1 MPDLVD
7 SYNRRIDYLRLSV
20 TDHCNYRCFYCRPRV
35 DADTASRG
43 EFLDFS
49 EITRLVR
56 LFTELGVSKLR
67 LTGGE
72 PLVRRKLVDLVGQ
85 LRQLPGLD
93 DISLSTNGHL
103 LGRFAAELKAAGV
116 GRVNISLDSIEA
128 ENFRRITRN
137 GDLDA
142 VSQGIEAAMAAGMAP
157 IKLNMVVMRGVND
170 HEIDAMLDY
179 ALERG
184 LELRFIET
192 MPVGEAGHRVMDLH
206 YPAAQILQR
215 IQKRFGSR
223 LIPVKG
229 GRGAGP
235 ARYYQLA
242 NGPARVGVISA
253 VSRHFCEGC
262 NRVRLTAR
270 GELVLCLG
278 REDRVSLHESL
289 RAGCSDEEIRRQIM
303 EAIANKP
310 KQHDFQRQEKQVI
323 ALRSMS
329 SLGG

>member
-1 MPDLVD
+1 MATATGKL
-7 SYNRRIDYLRLSV
+7 LS
-20 TDHCNYRCFYCRPRV
+20 F
-35 DADTASRG
+35 
-43 EFLDFS
+43 E
-49 EITRLVR
+49 EMTRLVR

-72 PLVRRKLVDLVGQ
+72 PLVRRRLVDFV
-85 LRQLPGLD
+85 RQLQQLSGLA

-103 LGRFAAELKAAGV
+103 LQRFAGPLKAAGV
-116 GRVNISLDSIEA
+116 SRVNISLDSIDA
-128 ENFRRITRN
+128 DNFRRITRN
-137 GDLDA
+137 GDLQQVSLGIDA
-142 VSQGIEAAMAAGMAP
+142 ALAAGMTP
-157 IKLNMVVMRGVND
+157 VKINMVVMKGVND
-170 HEIDAMLDY
+170 HEIGSMLDY

-192 MPVGEAGHRVMDLH
+192 MPVGEAGRRVMDLH

-215 IQKRFGSR
+215 VRERFGAR

-229 GRGAGP
+229 SKGAGP

-242 NGPARVGVISA
+242 ESPARVGVISA

-278 REDRVSLHESL
+278 HENRISLRESL
-289 RAGCSDEEIRRQIM
+289 SAGCSDEQIKQLILA
-303 EAIANKP
+303 AIAIKP
-310 KQHDFQRQEKQVI
+310 QRHDFQHQDKTRVQMN
-323 ALRSMS
+323 SMS

>member
-1 MPDLVD
+1 MAELID

-20 TDHCNYRCFYCRPRV
+20 TDHCNYRCFYCRTKAGDRV
-35 DADTASRG
+35 AGNHD
-43 EFLDFS
+43 FLSF
-49 EITRLVR
+49 EEMTRLVR
-56 LFTELGVSKLR
+56 LFTELGVSRLR

-72 PLVRRKLVDLVGQ
+72 PLVRRHLVDLVGQ
-85 LRQLPGLD
+85 LEKLPGLA

-103 LGRFAAELKAAGV
+103 LERFAAPLKAAGV
-116 GRVNISLDSIEA
+116 SRVNISLDSIDA
-128 ENFRRITRN
+128 DNFRRITRN
-137 GDLDA
+137 GELQQVSRGIDA
-142 VSQGIEAAMAAGMAP
+142 ALAAGMAP
-157 IKLNMVVMRGVND
+157 VKINMVVMRGVND
-170 HEIDAMLDY
+170 HEIESMLDY

-192 MPVGEAGHRVMDLH
+192 MPVGEAGRRVMDLH

-215 IQKRFGSR
+215 VRERFATQ
-223 LIPVKG
+223 LVPVKG

-262 NRVRLTAR
+262 NRVRLTAE

-278 REDRVSLHESL
+278 HENRVSLREPL
-289 RAGCSDEEIRRQIM
+289 RAGCGDDEIMQLIRT
-303 EAIANKP
+303 AIASKP
-310 KQHDFQRQEKQVI
+310 ARHDF
-323 ALRSMS
+323 LRRDKSHIPLSSMT